1 MKGNNKMRFN
11 TKTIVSL
18 AVMGLLTSCSDVPSD
33 KSKAGMGNAG
43 SDFISQMGP
52 NGDRVFFGF
61 NKSDV
66 TAEGQKTLT
75 QQAGY
80 LNARPE
86 MKIVVEGHC
95 DVRGS
100 EAYNMGLGER
110 RANAAKNYLTALG
123 VAPTRAEIVSY
134 GKGRPADLGNDEAAH
149 GKNRRAVTVAQ

>member
-1 MKGNNKMRFN
+1 MRFN

-18 AVMGLLTSCSDVPSD
+18 VVAGVLASCSDVPSD
-33 KSKAGMGNAG
+33 SSSKAGMGNVG
-43 SDFISQMGP
+43 TDFISQMGP
-52 NGDRVFFGF
+52 NGDRVFFAL

-86 MKIVVEGHC
+86 QKIVIEGHC

-110 RANAAKNYLTALG
+110 RAKAAHNYLTALG